1 MNCVAKAV
9 NKLFP
14 YQDTSEFHNRT
25 LGVGMGDIQR
35 MIPTD
40 LSVWAVYCNH
50 YKCVNFDLIRQL
62 PKTNDYIPLFLFHSQ
77 MNDRFRLHC
86 EFALWDRNT
95 VVVNDIEH
103 DADYYFKHNKVV
115 QVAALI
121 KFETHQILIAKK

>member
-14 YQDTSEFHNRT
+14 NQDLTEFHDRK

-50 YKCVNFDLIRQL
+50 RKCLNFDLIRQL
-62 PKTNDYIPLFLFHSQ
+62 PKTEHYIPLFLFKSI
-77 MNDRFRLHC
+77 MSDRFRLHC
-86 EFALWDRNT
+86 ELAMWDRDNII
-95 VVVNDIEH
+95 VDDIEH
-103 DADYYFKHNKVV
+103 DADDYFEYHKII

-121 KFETHQILIAKK
+121 KFETHEILIARK